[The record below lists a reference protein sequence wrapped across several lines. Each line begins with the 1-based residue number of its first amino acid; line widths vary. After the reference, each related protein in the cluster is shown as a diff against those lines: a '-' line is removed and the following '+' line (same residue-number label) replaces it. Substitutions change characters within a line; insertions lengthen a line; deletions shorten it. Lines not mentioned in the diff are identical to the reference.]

1 MNRTFAAAF
10 AVIAVLSLAACD
22 LRARG
27 DAAPQGGVP
36 TNLVLRSYEVP
47 NGGAQRLR
55 SVLKD
60 LLWFGS
66 EGKDSNKYVGR
77 ADVGPDGRLI
87 VLAPESV
94 HEGVKALVASVTTN
108 PIKEPGTIRLSYWVI
123 TGAPGKSEAPP
134 AAGLAEVAPALAEL
148 EKNDGPMSFT
158 LVEKLQVSSLSGEQ
172 GKLNGR
178 DTSVRQFATMVDG
191 QLTADLS
198 LDRMG
203 QRLETRVRLEPG
215 QVVVMASSGAP
226 TKDQT
231 DSGRTVYFLVRAA
244 PNDGAGR

>member
-1 MNRTFAAAF
+1 MNLHRTLTLALAVFAC
-10 AVIAVLSLAACD
+10 SSCD
-22 LRARG
+22 PRG
-27 DAAPQGGVP
+27 SSGPSATGGVP
-36 TNLVLRSYEVP
+36 TDLVLRSYEVP

-108 PIKEPGTIRLSYWVI
+108 PIKEPGTIVLSYWVI
-123 TGAPGKSEAPP
+123 TGAPGKSEAAP

-172 GKLNGR
+172 AKLNGR

-203 QRLETRVRLEPG
+203 QRLETRVRLTPG
-215 QVVVMASSGAP
+215 QLVVMASSGAP

>member
-1 MNRTFAAAF
+1 MNLSRTLLVALTVLVFTSCEQRSSAVTAAGA
-10 AVIAVLSLAACD
+10 
-22 LRARG
+22 
-27 DAAPQGGVP
+27 VP

-47 NGGAQRLR
+47 GGGAQRLR
-55 SVLKD
+55 AVLGQ

-94 HEGVKALVASVTTN
+94 HEGVKALVASVTAS
-108 PIKEPGTIRLSYWVI
+108 PLKEPGTIRLSYWVV
-123 TGAPGKSEAPP
+123 TGTPGKSEAPLAP
-134 AAGLAEVAPALAEL
+134 ALTEVQPALAEL

-178 DTSVRQFATMVDG
+178 DTSVRQQATLLEG

-203 QRLETRVRLEPG
+203 QHLETRVRLAPG
-215 QVVVMASSGAP
+215 QLVVMASSGAP